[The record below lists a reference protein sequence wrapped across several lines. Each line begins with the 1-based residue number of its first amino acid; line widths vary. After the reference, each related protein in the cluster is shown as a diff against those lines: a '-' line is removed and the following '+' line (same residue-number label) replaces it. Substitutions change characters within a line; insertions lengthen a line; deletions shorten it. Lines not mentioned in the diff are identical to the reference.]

1 MFLVKVENSAT
12 DIVSAQG
19 RKACQD
25 ARGLTAEPAEE
36 CKLPHIAKLQGGSHV
51 GLCHRFVVILV
62 ALAGEQLDLVHLDG
76 IVLGGTG
83 SKDGE
88 APVETLGTAA
98 AMGMQLRDVISPRAA
113 NGMLDQ
119 PAAATID
126 NRPDDFRF
134 GFPNERI
141 LNLGRLADC
150 RTEELTKTL

>member
-1 MFLVKVENSAT
+1 
-12 DIVSAQG
+12 
-19 RKACQD
+19 
-25 ARGLTAEPAEE
+25 
-36 CKLPHIAKLQGGSHV
+36 
-51 GLCHRFVVILV
+51 
-62 ALAGEQLDLVHLDG
+62 
-76 IVLGGTG
+76 
-83 SKDGE
+83 
-88 APVETLGTAA
+88 
-98 AMGMQLRDVISPRAA
+98 MGMQLRDVISPRAA